1 MYLNFFGLNKD
12 PFKITPD
19 PEFFFAGGNRGA
31 VLEALCYAIAKGEG
45 IVKVVGE
52 VGSGKTMLCRML
64 EQELPDNCDI
74 IYLANPRLNPDDVLI
89 AIAHEL
95 QLELPDA
102 VSKIEALS
110 VLHSFLLEKHAAD
123 RRVVM
128 FIEEA
133 QGMQLETLEEIRML
147 SNLET
152 TQEKLLQIVLFGQPE
167 LDQKLAAHEIRQLN
181 ERITYSFD
189 LASLNQEE
197 IRDYVYTRLRASGY
211 RGNGLFSKSA
221 IRLLSKRSLGLLR
234 RINVLAD
241 KALLAAFSQ
250 GAHKVDKQQMAMAI
264 NDSNFAAGAQKL
276 HQKQPGGWLSKWWKL
291 GPVIA
296 TLLVIAGLGG
306 LVLTYWHNVD
316 NQAVSDA
323 SLAPSS
329 TEQFSIM
336 AHDNAKFAPAPS
348 KQAGSEAGF
357 SPRTELDSQINAQSE
372 ETSFDLVSNSP
383 TVDETA
389 ANSAELANQKYLAVG
404 MQMFEA
410 LKFET
415 SVVTAPTL
423 GH

>member
-31 VLEALCYAIAKGEG
+31 VLEALCYAVAKGEG

-95 QLELPDA
+95 QLDLPNA
-102 VSKIEALS
+102 VSKLEALS
-110 VLHSFLLEKHAAD
+110 VLQSFLLEKHAAD

-133 QGMQLETLEEIRML
+133 QGMQIDTLEEIRML

-189 LASLNQEE
+189 LAPLNHEE
-197 IRDYVYTRLRASGY
+197 IRDYLYTRLRASGY
-211 RGNGLFSKSA
+211 RGNTLFTKAA
-221 IRLLSKRSLGLLR
+221 IKLLSKHSLGLLR

-250 GAHKVDKQQMAMAI
+250 GAHKVDKKHMVMAI
-264 NDSNFAAGAQKL
+264 DDSNFAAKAQKR
-276 HQKQPGGWLSKWWKL
+276 PGRGLGRRLAKWWRI
-291 GPVIA
+291 GPVFA
-296 TLLVIAGLGG
+296 TVLMVFGIGALALVYWG
-306 LVLTYWHNVD
+306 VVQYPLTMDTPSRND
-316 NQAVSDA
+316 SGTPNKSQDA
-323 SLAPSS
+323 QEHA
-329 TEQFSIM
+329 
-336 AHDNAKFAPAPS
+336 
-348 KQAGSEAGF
+348 
-357 SPRTELDSQINAQSE
+357 QI
-372 ETSFDLVSNSP
+372 DLVPSP
-383 TVDETA
+383 PSHTSKAVTVATDAQDPSDILPENPR
-389 ANSAELANQKYLAVG
+389 NSAQIEENVPNSHQLTDQKYLAVG
-404 MQMFEA
+404 MQMFDA
-410 LKFET
+410 LEFET
-415 SVVTAPTL
+415 SVVTAPAMDN
-423 GH
+423 